1 MKALLCKQYGP
12 PESLVLEDIPRPEP
26 GEGQVLLRVRACG
39 VNFPDLLL
47 IENKYQER
55 PTLPFSPG
63 AEVAGDVIAVG
74 PGVGSGS
81 GSGGA
86 SRIREGDR
94 VIAMIGSRGFQEET
108 LADAERC
115 IALPDSMDYET
126 GAAFTL
132 TYGTSY
138 HALFDRGR
146 IAPGETLLVLGAT
159 GGVGTAALDIA
170 RNLGARAI
178 AAGGN
183 DAKLETVRRLYD
195 VHDTVNYTSGEEP
208 FKDRVNRLT
217 GGRGAD
223 VIYDPIG
230 GETFPQLLR
239 CIAWEGRILVVGFA
253 ADGANLPQAR
263 TNLLLLKGSSL
274 VGVFWGRFTRQSPA
288 RSARNFD
295 TLFGWHADGRLR
307 PHISHRFRL
316 DEGAEALQAL
326 AERRV
331 VGKCVVV
338 MDN

>member
-1 MKALLCKQYGP
+1 MKALLCKTYGP
-12 PESLVLEDIPRPEP
+12 PDSLVLEDVPPPRP
-26 GEGQVLLRVRACG
+26 GEGQVLIRVRACG

-63 AEVAGDVIAVG
+63 AEVAGDVIGVG
-74 PGVGSGS
+74 PGAAHGV
-81 GSGGA
+81 
-86 SRIREGDR
+86 REGDR

-108 LADAERC
+108 LADAARC
-115 IALPDSMDYET
+115 VPLPDTMDYET

-138 HALFDRGR
+138 HALVDRGR
-146 IAPGETLLVLGAT
+146 TAPGETVLVLGAT

-170 RNLGARAI
+170 RNLGANPI

-183 DAKLETVRRLYD
+183 DAKLDAVRELYGVRD
-195 VHDTVNYTSGEEP
+195 VVNYAAIPEGES
-208 FKDRVNRLT
+208 FKDRINALT

-230 GETFPQLLR
+230 GGVFQQALR
-239 CIAWEGRILVVGFA
+239 CIAWEGRILIVGFA
-253 ADGANLPQAR
+253 SDGENLPQAR

-274 VGVFWGRFTRQSPA
+274 VGVFWGRFTRADPA

-295 TLFGWHADGRLR
+295 VLFGWHADGRLR
-307 PHISHRFRL
+307 PHVSHRFPL
-316 DEGAEALQAL
+316 EKGVDALKAV
-326 AERRV
+326 AGRRV
-331 VGKCVVV
+331 VGKCVVT
-338 MDN
+338 M

>member
-12 PESLVLEDIPRPEP
+12 PESLVIEEIPRPEP

-55 PTLPFSPG
+55 PALPFSPG

-74 PGVGSGS
+74 PGATNGL
-81 GSGGA
+81 
-86 SRIREGDR
+86 REGDR
-94 VIAMIGSRGFQEET
+94 VISMIGSRGFQEET
-108 LADAERC
+108 LADAARC
-115 IALPDSMDYET
+115 VPLPDTMDYAT

-138 HALFDRGR
+138 HALVDRAR
-146 IAPGETLLVLGAT
+146 IAPGESLLVLGAT

-178 AAGGN
+178 AAGGS
-183 DAKLETVRRLYD
+183 DAKLATVREIYGVR
-195 VHDTVNYTSGEEP
+195 DTVNYATIEEP
-208 FKDRVNRLT
+208 LKDRINGLT

-230 GETFPQLLR
+230 GETFPQTLR

-253 ADGANLPQAR
+253 ADSANLPQAR

-274 VGVFWGRFTRQSPA
+274 VGVFWGRFAREAPA

-295 TLFGWHADGRLR
+295 TLFGWYADGRLR
-307 PHISHRFRL
+307 PHISHRFKL
-316 DEGAEALQAL
+316 EEGVEALKAVADRQ
-326 AERRV
+326 V
-331 VGKCVVV
+331 VGKCVVI
-338 MDN
+338 MDD

>member
-1 MKALLCKQYGP
+1 M
-12 PESLVLEDIPRPEP
+12 
-26 GEGQVLLRVRACG
+26 
-39 VNFPDLLL
+39 
-47 IENKYQER
+47 
-55 PTLPFSPG
+55 
-63 AEVAGDVIAVG
+63 AGDVIAVG
-74 PGVGSGS
+74 SGVENG
-81 GSGGA
+81 
-86 SRIREGDR
+86 IREGDR

-108 LADAERC
+108 LADANRC
-115 IALPDSMDYET
+115 VPLPDSMDYAT

-138 HALFDRGR
+138 HALVDRGR

-183 DAKLETVRRLYD
+183 DAKLDAVREIYGVR
-195 VHDTVNYTSGEEP
+195 DTVNYAAGEAEEP

-230 GETFPQLLR
+230 GETFQQALR

-274 VGVFWGRFTRQSPA
+274 VGVFWGRFTRESPA

-295 TLFGWHADGRLR
+295 TLFGWHADGRLK

-316 DEGAEALQAL
+316 DDGIEALQAV

-331 VGKCVVV
+331 VGKCIVV
-338 MDN
+338 MDD

>member
-26 GEGQVLLRVRACG
+26 GDGQVLLRVRACG

-63 AEVAGDVIAVG
+63 AEVAGDVVAVG
-74 PGVGSGS
+74 PGVGTGVGS
-81 GSGGA
+81 GVSN
-86 SRIREGDR
+86 RVREGDR
-94 VIAMIGSRGFQEET
+94 VIAMVGSRGFQEET
-108 LADAERC
+108 LADAGRC
-115 IALPDSMDYET
+115 VPLPDSMDYAT

-138 HALFDRGR
+138 HALVDRAR

-178 AAGGN
+178 AAGGSE
-183 DAKLETVRRLYD
+183 AKLEAVREIYGVR
-195 VHDTVNYTSGEEP
+195 DTVNYASADETL
-208 FKDRVNRLT
+208 KDQVNRLT

-230 GETFPQLLR
+230 GEAFQQALR

-274 VGVFWGRFTRQSPA
+274 VGVFWGRFTREAPA
-288 RSARNFD
+288 RSARNFE
-295 TLFGWHADGRLR
+295 TLFGWYADGRLR

-316 DEGAEALQAL
+316 DDGIEALQAV

-338 MDN
+338 MDD

>member
-1 MKALLCKQYGP
+1 MKALLCKRYGP
-12 PESLVLEDIPRPEP
+12 PDTLVLEDIPRPEP

-63 AEVAGDVIAVG
+63 AEVAGDVIALG
-74 PGVGSGS
+74 PGAT
-81 GSGGA
+81 GG
-86 SRIREGDR
+86 IREGDR

-108 LADAERC
+108 LAEAARC
-115 IALPDSMDYET
+115 VPLPDAMDYAI

-138 HALFDRGR
+138 HALVDRAR

-178 AAGGN
+178 AAGGS
-183 DAKLETVRRLYD
+183 DAKLATVREIYGVRD
-195 VHDTVNYTSGEEP
+195 VVNYAAGEETL
-208 FKDRVNRLT
+208 KDRVNRLT

-230 GETFPQLLR
+230 GEAFQQALR

-274 VGVFWGRFTRQSPA
+274 VGVFWGRFTRESPA
-288 RSARNFD
+288 RSARNFE
-295 TLFGWHADGRLR
+295 TLFGWYADGRLR
-307 PHISHRFRL
+307 PHVSHRFRL
-316 DEGAEALQAL
+316 EEGIEALEAVG
-326 AERRV
+326 ERRV

-338 MDN
+338 MDD

>member
-1 MKALLCKQYGP
+1 M
-12 PESLVLEDIPRPEP
+12 
-26 GEGQVLLRVRACG
+26 
-39 VNFPDLLL
+39 NFPDLLL

-55 PTLPFSPG
+55 PSLPFSPG
-63 AEVAGDVIAVG
+63 AEVAGEVAAVG
-74 PGVGSGS
+74 PGVANG
-81 GSGGA
+81 
-86 SRIREGDR
+86 IREGDR

-108 LADAERC
+108 LADAGRC
-115 IALPDSMDYET
+115 VPLPDSMDYAT

-138 HALFDRGR
+138 HALVDRAR
-146 IAPGETLLVLGAT
+146 TAPGETLLVLGAT

-178 AAGGN
+178 AAGGS
-183 DAKLETVRRLYD
+183 DAKLEAVREIYGVR
-195 VHDTVNYTSGEEP
+195 DTVNYATAEEP

-217 GGRGAD
+217 DGRGAD

-230 GETFPQLLR
+230 GEAFQQALR
-239 CIAWEGRILVVGFA
+239 CVAWEGRILVVGFA

-274 VGVFWGRFTRQSPA
+274 VGVFWGRFTREAPE

-295 TLFGWHADGRLR
+295 TLFGWYADGRLR

-316 DEGAEALQAL
+316 DEGIEALRAV

-338 MDN
+338 MDG

>member
-26 GEGQVLLRVRACG
+26 GDGKVLLRVRACG

-47 IENKYQER
+47 IRNKYQER
-55 PTLPFSPG
+55 PSLPFSPG

-74 PGVGSGS
+74 PGNTN
-81 GSGGA
+81 A
-86 SRIREGDR
+86 IREGDR

-108 LADAERC
+108 LAGADRC
-115 IALPDSMDYET
+115 IPLPDAMDYAT

-138 HALFDRGR
+138 HALVDRAR

-170 RNLGARAI
+170 RNLGASTI
-178 AAGGN
+178 AAGGS
-183 DAKLETVRRLYD
+183 DAKLQAVREIYGVR
-195 VHDTVNYTSGEEP
+195 DTVNYAEAGEEEP

-230 GETFPQLLR
+230 GEAFQQALR

-253 ADGANLPQAR
+253 ADGANLPRAR

-274 VGVFWGRFTRQSPA
+274 VGVFWGRFTRENPA
-288 RSARNFD
+288 GSARNFD
-295 TLFGWHADGRLR
+295 TLFGWYADGRIR

-316 DEGAEALQAL
+316 DDGIEALQAV

-338 MDN
+338 MDD

>member
-12 PESLVLEDIPRPEP
+12 PASLVLEDLPRPEP

-47 IENKYQER
+47 IENQYQER

-63 AEVAGDVIAVG
+63 AEVAGDVIALG
-74 PGVGSGS
+74 PGDTNG
-81 GSGGA
+81 
-86 SRIREGDR
+86 IREGDR

-108 LADAERC
+108 LADAARC
-115 IALPDSMDYET
+115 VPLPASMDYVT

-138 HALFDRGR
+138 HALVDRAR
-146 IAPGETLLVLGAT
+146 LAPGETLLVLGAT

-178 AAGGN
+178 AAGGS
-183 DAKLETVRRLYD
+183 DAKLEAIREHYGVRD
-195 VHDTVNYTSGEEP
+195 VVSYAAGEEP
-208 FKDRVNRLT
+208 LKDQVNRLT

-223 VIYDPIG
+223 VICDPIG
-230 GETFPQLLR
+230 GAAFQQALR

-263 TNLLLLKGSSL
+263 TNLLLLKGSAL
-274 VGVFWGRFTRQSPA
+274 VGVFWGRFTREDPA

-295 TLFGWHADGRLR
+295 TLFGWYADGRLR
-307 PHISHRFRL
+307 PHVSHRFRL
-316 DEGAEALQAL
+316 DDGIEALEAVAQ
-326 AERRV
+326 RRV

-338 MDN
+338 MDD

>member
-12 PESLVLEDIPRPEP
+12 PDTLVLEDLARPEP

-63 AEVAGDVIAVG
+63 AEVAGDVIALG
-74 PGVGSGS
+74 PGTT
-81 GSGGA
+81 GA
-86 SRIREGDR
+86 IREGDR

-108 LADAERC
+108 LAEAARC
-115 IALPDSMDYET
+115 VPLPDSMDYAT

-138 HALFDRGR
+138 HALVDRAR

-178 AAGGN
+178 AAGSS
-183 DAKLETVRRLYD
+183 DAKLATVREIYGVRD
-195 VHDTVNYTSGEEP
+195 VVNYAADEETL
-208 FKDRVNRLT
+208 KDRVNRLT

-230 GETFPQLLR
+230 GEVFQQTLR
-239 CIAWEGRILVVGFA
+239 CVAWEGRILVVGFA

-274 VGVFWGRFTRQSPA
+274 VGVFWGRFTRESPA

-295 TLFGWHADGRLR
+295 TLFGWYADGRLR
-307 PHISHRFRL
+307 PHVSHRFRL
-316 DEGAEALQAL
+316 EEGIEALKAV

-338 MDN
+338 MDD

>member
-63 AEVAGDVIAVG
+63 AEVAGDVIAL
-74 PGVGSGS
+74 
-81 GSGGA
+81 GA
-86 SRIREGDR
+86 GDTNGIREGDR
-94 VIAMIGSRGFQEET
+94 VIAMVGSRGFQEET
-108 LADAERC
+108 LADAARC
-115 IALPDSMDYET
+115 VPLPAAMDYAT

-138 HALFDRGR
+138 HALVDRAR

-159 GGVGTAALDIA
+159 GGVGTAALDIT
-170 RNLGARAI
+170 RNLGASAI
-178 AAGGN
+178 AAGGS
-183 DAKLETVRRLYD
+183 DAKLEAIRELYD
-195 VHDTVNYTSGEEP
+195 VRDVVNYATGDEP
-208 FKDRVNRLT
+208 MKDRVNRLT

-223 VIYDPIG
+223 VIHDPIG
-230 GETFPQLLR
+230 GEAFQQALR

-253 ADGANLPQAR
+253 ADGVNLPQAR

-274 VGVFWGRFTRQSPA
+274 VGVFWGRFTREDPV

-295 TLFGWHADGRLR
+295 TLFGWYADGRLE

-316 DEGAEALQAL
+316 DDGVEALEAV
-326 AERRV
+326 AARRV

-338 MDN
+338 MDD

>member
-12 PESLVLEDIPRPEP
+12 PESLVLEDLPRPEP
-26 GEGQVLLRVRACG
+26 GDGQVLLRVRACG

-63 AEVAGDVIAVG
+63 AEVAGDVVAVG
-74 PGVGSGS
+74 PGVSNG
-81 GSGGA
+81 
-86 SRIREGDR
+86 IREGDR

-108 LADAERC
+108 LAHADRC
-115 IALPDSMDYET
+115 VALPDAMDYAT

-138 HALFDRGR
+138 HALVDRAR

-170 RNLGARAI
+170 RNIGARAV
-178 AAGGN
+178 AAGGS
-183 DAKLETVRRLYD
+183 DAKLEAIRELYGVRD
-195 VHDTVNYTSGEEP
+195 IVNYATGDEP
-208 FKDRVNRLT
+208 LKEQVNRLT

-230 GETFPQLLR
+230 GEAFQQALR

-253 ADGANLPQAR
+253 ADGANLPRAR
-263 TNLLLLKGSSL
+263 TNLLLLKGSAL
-274 VGVFWGRFTRQSPA
+274 VGVFWGRFTRESPA

-295 TLFGWHADGRLR
+295 TLFGWYADGRLR

-316 DEGAEALQAL
+316 EEGVEALRAVAQ
-326 AERRV
+326 RRV

-338 MDN
+338 MDD

>member
-1 MKALLCKQYGP
+1 MKALLCKRYGP
-12 PESLVLEDIPRPEP
+12 PESLVLEDLPRPEP
-26 GEGQVLLRVRACG
+26 GENQVLLRVRACG

-63 AEVAGDVIAVG
+63 AEVAGDVLATG
-74 PGVGSGS
+74 PGVAKGL
-81 GSGGA
+81 
-86 SRIREGDR
+86 REGDR

-108 LADAERC
+108 LADAARC
-115 IALPDSMDYET
+115 VPLPDSMDYAT

-138 HALFDRGR
+138 HALADRAR

-170 RNLGARAI
+170 RNLGAHAI
-178 AAGGN
+178 AAGGDPSKL
-183 DAKLETVRRLYD
+183 DAVREIYGVRR
-195 VHDTVNYTSGEEP
+195 TVSYAAGEEP
-208 FKDRVNRLT
+208 LKEQVNRLT

-230 GETFPQLLR
+230 GEAFQQSLR

-253 ADGANLPQAR
+253 ADGANLPRAR

-274 VGVFWGRFTRQSPA
+274 VGVFWGRFTREDPA
-288 RSARNFD
+288 RSARNFE

-316 DEGAEALQAL
+316 EEGIEALKTV

-338 MDN
+338 MDD

>member
-12 PESLVLEDIPRPEP
+12 PDTLVLEDIARPEP

-63 AEVAGDVIAVG
+63 AEVAGDVIAL
-74 PGVGSGS
+74 GSGTT
-81 GSGGA
+81 GA
-86 SRIREGDR
+86 IREGDR

-108 LADAERC
+108 LAEAARC
-115 IALPDSMDYET
+115 VPLPDSMDYAT

-138 HALFDRGR
+138 HALVDRAR

-178 AAGGN
+178 AAGGS
-183 DAKLETVRRLYD
+183 DAKLATVREIYGVRD
-195 VHDTVNYTSGEEP
+195 VVNYAAGEETL
-208 FKDRVNRLT
+208 KDRVNRLT
-217 GGRGAD
+217 GGRGVD

-230 GETFPQLLR
+230 GEVFQQALR
-239 CIAWEGRILVVGFA
+239 CVAWEGRILVVGFA

-274 VGVFWGRFTRQSPA
+274 VGIFWGRFTRESPPA
-288 RSARNFD
+288 APATSIRSSAGMRTD
-295 TLFGWHADGRLR
+295 ASG
-307 PHISHRFRL
+307 PISLTGSGSRKVS
-316 DEGAEALQAL
+316 
-326 AERRV
+326 RR
-331 VGKCVVV
+331 
-338 MDN
+338 

>member
-26 GEGQVLLRVRACG
+26 GEGEVLLRVRACG

-55 PTLPFSPG
+55 PSLPFSPG

-74 PGVGSGS
+74 PGTGNAV
-81 GSGGA
+81 
-86 SRIREGDR
+86 REGDR

-108 LADAERC
+108 VTDAARC
-115 IALPDSMDYET
+115 VPLPDSMDYVT

-138 HALFDRGR
+138 HALVDRAR

-170 RNLGARAI
+170 RNLGAHAI
-178 AAGGN
+178 AAGGS
-183 DAKLETVRRLYD
+183 DAKLEAVREIYGVR
-195 VHDTVNYTSGEEP
+195 DTVNYAASDEP
-208 FKDRVNRLT
+208 LKERVNRIT

-223 VIYDPIG
+223 VICDPIG
-230 GETFPQLLR
+230 GAAFQQSLR
-239 CIAWEGRILVVGFA
+239 CIAWQGRILVVGFA

-274 VGVFWGRFTRQSPA
+274 VGVFWGRFTREDPV
-288 RSARNFD
+288 RSARNFE

-307 PHISHRFRL
+307 PHVSHRFRL
-316 DEGAEALQAL
+316 EDGVEALRAVAGRQ
-326 AERRV
+326 V

-338 MDN
+338 MDD

>member
-26 GEGQVLLRVRACG
+26 GDGQVLLRVRACG

-47 IENKYQER
+47 IENRYQER
-55 PTLPFSPG
+55 PSLPFSPG

-74 PGVGSGS
+74 PGVTNGV
-81 GSGGA
+81 
-86 SRIREGDR
+86 REGDR

-108 LADAERC
+108 LADADRC
-115 IALPDSMDYET
+115 VPLPDAMDYAT

-138 HALFDRGR
+138 HALVDRAR

-170 RNLGARAI
+170 RNLGVRTI
-178 AAGGN
+178 AAGGS
-183 DAKLETVRRLYD
+183 DAKLETVRAIYGAG
-195 VHDTVNYTSGEEP
+195 DTVNYAAAEDEEP

-223 VIYDPIG
+223 VICDPIG
-230 GETFPQLLR
+230 GEAFQQALR
-239 CIAWEGRILVVGFA
+239 CIAWEGRILIVGFA
-253 ADGANLPQAR
+253 ADGANLPRAR

-274 VGVFWGRFTRQSPA
+274 VGVFWGRFTREDPG

-295 TLFGWHADGRLR
+295 TLFGWYAQGRLR

-316 DEGAEALQAL
+316 DEGIEALRAV

-331 VGKCVVV
+331 VGKCGVG
-338 MDN
+338 MDD

>member
-1 MKALLCKQYGP
+1 M
-12 PESLVLEDIPRPEP
+12 LEDIPRPEP
-26 GEGQVLLRVRACG
+26 GAGQVRLRVRACG

-47 IENKYQER
+47 IRNKYQER
-55 PTLPFSPG
+55 PALPFSPG

-74 PGVGSGS
+74 PGAA
-81 GSGGA
+81 GGV
-86 SRIREGDR
+86 REGDR
-94 VIAMIGSRGFQEET
+94 VIAMIGARGFQEET
-108 LADAERC
+108 LAEAARC
-115 IALPDSMDYET
+115 VPLPDGMDYAT

-138 HALFDRGR
+138 HALVDRAR

-170 RNLGARAI
+170 RNLGARSI
-178 AAGGN
+178 AAGGS
-183 DAKLETVRRLYD
+183 DTKLATIRELYGVR
-195 VHDTVNYTSGEEP
+195 DTVNYAALEEP
-208 FKDRVNRLT
+208 FKDRINALT

-230 GETFPQLLR
+230 GEPFQQALR

-274 VGVFWGRFTRQSPA
+274 VGVFWGRFTRESPA
-288 RSARNFD
+288 QSARNFD
-295 TLFGWHADGRLR
+295 TLFGWYADGRLH
-307 PHISHRFRL
+307 PHISHRFPLER
-316 DEGAEALQAL
+316 GIEALTAV

-331 VGKCVVV
+331 VGKCVVTL
-338 MDN
+338 DD

>member
-1 MKALLCKQYGP
+1 MKALLCKEYGP
-12 PESLVLEDIPRPEP
+12 PESLVIEDIPRPEP
-26 GEGQVLLRVRACG
+26 GEGQVLLQVRACG

-63 AEVAGDVIAVG
+63 AEVAGDVIALG
-74 PGVGSGS
+74 PGNTNG
-81 GSGGA
+81 
-86 SRIREGDR
+86 IREGDR

-108 LADAERC
+108 LADADRC
-115 IALPDSMDYET
+115 VPLPDAMDYAT

-138 HALFDRGR
+138 HALVDRGR

-159 GGVGTAALDIA
+159 GGVGSAALDIA
-170 RNLGARAI
+170 RNLGARVI
-178 AAGGN
+178 AAGG
-183 DAKLETVRRLYD
+183 DHTKLETVRD
-195 VHDTVNYTSGEEP
+195 VYGVGDLVNYADGEEP
-208 FKDRVNRLT
+208 LKDRINRLT
-217 GGRGAD
+217 EGRGAD
-223 VIYDPIG
+223 VILDPIG
-230 GETFPQLLR
+230 GAAFQQALR

-253 ADGANLPQAR
+253 ADGDNLPQAR

-274 VGVFWGRFTRQSPA
+274 VGVFWGRFTREAPA

-295 TLFGWHADGRLR
+295 TLFGWYADGRLE

-316 DEGAEALQAL
+316 EEGIDALRTV

-331 VGKCVVV
+331 VGKCVVM
-338 MDN
+338 MDG

>member
-12 PESLVLEDIPRPEP
+12 PESLVIEEIPRPEP

-55 PTLPFSPG
+55 PALPFSPG

-74 PGVGSGS
+74 PGATNGL
-81 GSGGA
+81 
-86 SRIREGDR
+86 REGDR
-94 VIAMIGSRGFQEET
+94 VISMIGSRGFQEET
-108 LADAERC
+108 LADAARC
-115 IALPDSMDYET
+115 VPLPDTMDYAT

-138 HALFDRGR
+138 HALVDRAR
-146 IAPGETLLVLGAT
+146 IAPGESLLVLGAT

-178 AAGGN
+178 AAGGS
-183 DAKLETVRRLYD
+183 DAKLATVREIYGVR
-195 VHDTVNYTSGEEP
+195 DTVNYATIEEP
-208 FKDRVNRLT
+208 LKDRINGLT

-230 GETFPQLLR
+230 GETFPQTLR

-274 VGVFWGRFTRQSPA
+274 VGVFWGRFTREAPA

-295 TLFGWHADGRLR
+295 TLFGWYADGRLR
-307 PHISHRFRL
+307 PHISHRFTL
-316 DEGAEALQAL
+316 EEGVEALKAVADRQ
-326 AERRV
+326 V
-331 VGKCVVV
+331 VGKCVVI
-338 MDN
+338 MDD

>member
-74 PGVGSGS
+74 PGVGSGVGS
-81 GSGGA
+81 GSA
-86 SRIREGDR
+86 NEVREGDR

-108 LADAERC
+108 LADADRC
-115 IALPDSMDYET
+115 VALPDSMDYAT

-138 HALFDRGR
+138 HALVDRGR

-170 RNLGARAI
+170 RNLGAHAI

-183 DAKLETVRRLYD
+183 DAKLETVREIYD
-195 VHDTVNYTSGEEP
+195 VRDTVNYASGEDP

-230 GETFPQLLR
+230 GETFQQALR

-274 VGVFWGRFTRQSPA
+274 VGVFWGRFTRESPV

-316 DEGAEALQAL
+316 DEGIDALRAV

-338 MDN
+338 MDD

>member
-26 GEGQVLLRVRACG
+26 GAGQVLLRVRACG

-47 IENKYQER
+47 IENKYQDR

-63 AEVAGDVIAVG
+63 AEVAGDVVAVG
-74 PGVGSGS
+74 PKVRSGV
-81 GSGGA
+81 A
-86 SRIREGDR
+86 NAVREGDR

-108 LADAERC
+108 LADADRC
-115 IALPDSMDYET
+115 VPLPDSMDYAT

-138 HALFDRGR
+138 HGLVDRGR
-146 IAPGETLLVLGAT
+146 TAPGETLLVLGAT

-178 AAGGN
+178 AAGGS
-183 DAKLETVRRLYD
+183 DAKLETVREIYGVR
-195 VHDTVNYTSGEEP
+195 DTVNYSSVEEP

-230 GETFPQLLR
+230 GEAFQQALR

-274 VGVFWGRFTRQSPA
+274 VGVFWGRFTRESPR

-295 TLFGWHADGRLR
+295 TLFGWYEDGRLR
-307 PHISHRFRL
+307 PHISHRFQL
-316 DEGAEALQAL
+316 EEGIEALKAVAQ
-326 AERRV
+326 RRV

-338 MDN
+338 MDD

>member
-26 GEGQVLLRVRACG
+26 GAGQVLLRVRACG

-63 AEVAGDVIAVG
+63 AEVSGEIIALG
-74 PGVGSGS
+74 PGVSNGL
-81 GSGGA
+81 
-86 SRIREGDR
+86 REGDR
-94 VIAMIGSRGFQEET
+94 VIAMVGSRGFQEET
-108 LADAERC
+108 VADAGRC
-115 IALPDSMDYET
+115 VPLPDSMDYAT

-138 HALFDRGR
+138 HALVDRAR
-146 IAPGETLLVLGAT
+146 IAPGETLLMLGAT

-183 DAKLETVRRLYD
+183 DAKLDAIRELYGVRD
-195 VHDTVNYTSGEEP
+195 VVNYATGEEP
-208 FKDRVNRLT
+208 LKEQVNRLT

-223 VIYDPIG
+223 VICDPIG
-230 GETFPQLLR
+230 GEAFQQALR
-239 CIAWEGRILVVGFA
+239 CIAWQGRILVVGFA

-263 TNLLLLKGSSL
+263 TNLLLLKGSAL
-274 VGVFWGRFTRQSPA
+274 VGVFWGRFTREDPA

-295 TLFGWHADGRLR
+295 TLFRWYGDGRLR

-316 DEGAEALQAL
+316 EEGVDALRAV

-331 VGKCVVV
+331 VGKCVVE
-338 MDN
+338 MGG